1 MPIYVPDTH
10 ALLWF
15 LAGSSRLSAKAS
27 EIFSQ
32 EKAKSVTMYV
42 PVIVVAEIIW
52 VVNAG
57 RIQIDLQQLLATIRT
72 HYTVTPFSLDDILQL
87 VAMPKTLTIHDAM
100 IVWEAKKR
108 GAALITRDE
117 TIVAANVVPTLW

>member
-1 MPIYVPDTH
+1 MSVYVPDTH

-15 LAGSSRLSAKAS
+15 LAGSSRLGEQARAVFKQERAKEA
-27 EIFSQ
+27 
-32 EKAKSVTMYV
+32 TMYV
-42 PVIVVAEIIW
+42 PAIVVAEIIW

-57 RIQIDLQQLLATIRT
+57 RIRINLQQLLATIRT

-87 VAMPKTLTIHDAM
+87 ATLPKTLTIHDAM

-108 GAALITRDE
+108 DATLITRDE
-117 TIVAANVVPTLW
+117 TIIAANVVPILW